1 MTLKEK
7 NNFKDY
13 IQAKANMRD
22 VKIIAYEY
30 NPADNVK

>member
-22 VKIIAYEY
+22 VNNIVFEY